1 MRYSVEFSPTAK
13 DELEAIDDYIFGEF
27 GLAAQRNFYK
37 KLANSLVHLA
47 SFPHAYPESEIVKGL
62 RKIVVTEYTIMLFS
76 IVGESVQIAAVLDG
90 RRDYDSMDI

>member
-1 MRYSVEFSPTAK
+1 
-13 DELEAIDDYIFGEF
+13 
-27 GLAAQRNFYK
+27 
-37 KLANSLVHLA
+37 VHLA

-62 RKIVVTEYTIMLFS
+62 RKVVVTEYTIMLFS